1 MQQHGK
7 KTFYVIQIS
16 KENFALIAVGY
27 LLFVSFAK
35 HFFWREYFSLA
46 IISFKETED
55 INH

>member
-1 MQQHGK
+1 MQHGK
-7 KTFYVIQIS
+7 KTFYVIQIN

-46 IISFKETED
+46 IFSFKEIED